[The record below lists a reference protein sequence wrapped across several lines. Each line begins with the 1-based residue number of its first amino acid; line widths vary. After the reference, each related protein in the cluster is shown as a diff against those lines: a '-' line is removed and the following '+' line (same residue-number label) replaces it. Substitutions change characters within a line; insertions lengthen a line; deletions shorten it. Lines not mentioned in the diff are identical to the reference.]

1 MKIPKQIKIGGKV
14 YQVEVTDRLTLG
26 SANYSGEI
34 DYMNL
39 VIRVVP
45 SAKGKMESDL
55 LHEIIHG
62 LYDHL
67 GYTDHDEKKV
77 DELSNALYMLIQDNP
92 GIFEKDGENIE
103 HNEHKEQN

>member
-1 MKIPKQIKIGGKV
+1 MKIPKQIKIGGKI
-14 YQVEVTDRLTLG
+14 YKVEETDRLILG

-45 SAKGKMESDL
+45 FAKGKMQSDQIN
-55 LHEIIHG
+55 EEVNGI
-62 LYDHL
+62 YDHL

-77 DELSNALYMLIQDNP
+77 DELVNALYMLIQDNP
-92 GIFEKDGENIE
+92 GIFDKDGENIE
-103 HNEHKEQN
+103 HDEHKEQN